1 MIAIRRARLGDAAF
15 IRELSAQAALLGIPE
30 GRDISNEQVLETAM
44 ASLKELEQWILRK
57 RDFAILVAE
66 DPDKDRQPVGFLILE
81 FHYVEESTGEIQSH
95 IYNLSVLPS
104 YWGRWVGH
112 ELVREAARITHQRGY
127 RYMTSKVT
135 ASNERALLSAI
146 KLGFEIERY
155 QLTMACGP
163 GGIERM
169 PGRPMS
175 ERGHAV
181 SRLLRTR
188 QRKLSKQQEQSAGEQ
203 A

>member
-1 MIAIRRARLGDAAF
+1 MTPIPIRRARLGDAAF
-15 IRELSAQAALLGIPE
+15 IRELSLDAVAYGIPE
-30 GRDISNEQVLETAM
+30 GRDIANEAVVAPAREGLKNLED
-44 ASLKELEQWILRK
+44 WIVRK

-66 DPDKDRQPVGFLILE
+66 DEGKPVGFLILE

-104 YWGRWVGH
+104 YFGRWVGH

-146 KLGFEIERY
+146 KLGFQIERY

-163 GGIERM
+163 AGIERM

-188 QRKLSKQQEQSAGEQ
+188 KRKKE
-203 A
+203 